1 VKPKDS
7 RNSGGA
13 SPPRA
18 TVTGGAWVHAPPQE
32 KTQQQGGLDRLLP
45 LFFSSPA
52 VKINVTCN
60 QKKTH
65 KQSVLVIF
73 LDLFPSAFHPCLLHF
88 LLSQVCS
95 WGFVVFSS
103 ASGTW
108 AAAGGDLDRSVMAAG
123 RRCWR
128 WPVCGHC

>member
-1 VKPKDS
+1 MQEQCT
-7 RNSGGA
+7 G
-13 SPPRA
+13 
-18 TVTGGAWVHAPPQE
+18 TVAARLLHAPPSPTRRR
-32 KTQQQGGLDRLLP
+32 KKNPATGGLDRLLP

>member
-1 VKPKDS
+1 VARGFTRRRKKNP
-7 RNSGGA
+7 A
-13 SPPRA
+13 
-18 TVTGGAWVHAPPQE
+18 TGGVWI
-32 KTQQQGGLDRLLP
+32 DFFP

-73 LDLFPSAFHPCLLHF
+73 LDLFSSAFHPCLLHF

>member
-1 VKPKDS
+1 VHG
-7 RNSGGA
+7 NSGGA
-13 SPPRA
+13 SSPRA

-32 KTQQQGGLDRLLP
+32 QPSNRGGLDRLLP
-45 LFFSSPA
+45 LFFSSPV
-52 VKINVTCN
+52 VKITVTCN

-73 LDLFPSAFHPCLLHF
+73 LDLFSSAFHPCLLHF

-95 WGFVVFSS
+95 WGFAVFSS

-108 AAAGGDLDRSVMAAG
+108 AAAGGDLDRSAIAAG
-123 RRCWR
+123 RHCWLKKTGSSGR
-128 WPVCGHC
+128 